1 MSSSYLSP
9 SLNFYK
15 HVRVLT
21 IRAAVSADLGS
32 VGMRKVV
39 ISFPL
44 LSALY
49 IGWCPC
55 QLTTPT
61 KTRATP
67 TNLIIAIFKIRKIRK
82 SKVHAKRYT
91 V

>member
-32 VGMRKVV
+32 VGVRKVV

-49 IGWCPC
+49 IG
-55 QLTTPT
+55 
-61 KTRATP
+61 
-67 TNLIIAIFKIRKIRK
+67 
-82 SKVHAKRYT
+82 
-91 V
+91 